1 MNHLES
7 SFSGKNAVWRYLL
20 MILAVLAAS
29 NTIGS
34 IPLFVTMG
42 LSLAADPTVLTRLSE
57 NPNDLTVLGVS
68 SNTGLLMMLF
78 PFIIALL
85 AFILL
90 VKPLNGRSLNK
101 IINGTDSFRWNRFF
115 ISALIW
121 VIISAIYLFSYLRA
135 DPSNFSLNN
144 KSATLIPLI
153 FISVLLIPFQAAF
166 EEILFR
172 GYLMQGFTV
181 LFRNR
186 FFPLIITS
194 ILFGLMHGMNPEVKA
209 FGFWAMMAQYV
220 LFGLIFGIMAIM
232 DDGIEAAIGAHAANN
247 AFLCIMVTNDSSAL
261 QTNALFVQH
270 NISPWFEFSAMIFMG
285 IVMILVMNKI
295 FKWKKFSEIFGK
307 VNRNEIIQ
315 VP

>member
-1 MNHLES
+1 
-7 SFSGKNAVWRYLL
+7 

-34 IPLFVTMG
+34 VPLFISLG
-42 LSLAADPTVLTRLSE
+42 LSSAADPTIVTRLAE

-85 AFILL
+85 AFIFL
-90 VKPLNGRSLNK
+90 VKPLNGRSLK
-101 IINGTDSFRWNRFF
+101 KTINGTDSFRWNRFF

-121 VIISAIYLFSYLRA
+121 VIMSAIYLFGYLKA
-135 DPSNFSLNN
+135 DPSNFSMNN
-144 KSATLIPLI
+144 KSVTLIPLI
-153 FISVLLIPFQAAF
+153 LISVLLIPFQAAF

-186 FFPLIITS
+186 FFPLIMTS
-194 ILFGLMHGMNPEVKA
+194 VLFGLMHGMNPEVKA
-209 FGFWAMMAQYV
+209 FGFWAMLPQYV
-220 LFGLIFGIMAIM
+220 LFGLIFGIMTIL

-247 AFLCIMVTNDSSAL
+247 AFLCIMMTNDSSAL

-270 NISPWFEFSAMIFMG
+270 NVYPWFELSTMVLMG
-285 IVMILVMNKI
+285 VLIIMVMNKI
-295 FKWKKFSEIFGK
+295 FKWNNFSEIFGK
-307 VNRNEIIQ
+307 VDRNEIIQ